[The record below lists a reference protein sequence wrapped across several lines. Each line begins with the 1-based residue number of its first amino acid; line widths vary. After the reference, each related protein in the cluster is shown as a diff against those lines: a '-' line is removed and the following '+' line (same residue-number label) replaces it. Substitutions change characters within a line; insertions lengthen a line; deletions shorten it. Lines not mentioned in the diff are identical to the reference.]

1 MYQLTSESYLT
12 DSDSVVQHCLGIGGV
27 VAAWQLGVAEV
38 CLQQQVGLGVGTVIG
53 VGVDLQGKLL
63 SQLAVQLVLVVSDG
77 QLGVLLCI
85 LREREREIKSETG
98 SLKRAS
104 DLFNPSICTP
114 TAAFT
119 SPLFCFFPDW
129 KNDCS
134 PSPQR
139 LRGKLFSRSHYLK
152 ILHTCL

>member
-63 SQLAVQLVLVVSDG
+63 SQLAVQLVLIVSDG

-85 LREREREIKSETG
+85 LKEREREG
-98 SLKRAS
+98 SKVKQG
-104 DLFNPSICTP
+104 LFNPSICTP

-119 SPLFCFFPDW
+119 SPLFWFFPA
-129 KNDCS
+129 
-134 PSPQR
+134 
-139 LRGKLFSRSHYLK
+139 
-152 ILHTCL
+152 